1 MAGIEIKVNEAQLR
15 SVQRSIERITPSR
28 NAEEIVGR
36 EFHRWAEDTVRI
48 SKTEYLQGP
57 RPRRLGVVSS
67 TLINSIGPDWK
78 NRPWEIAVGTA
89 LDYGKSW
96 ELGLR
101 NVKIP
106 KRPFLKPAGDK
117 AAVGLAERLNRRWVG
132 EWSG

>member
-36 EFHRWAEDTVRI
+36 EFLRWAQDTVRI
-48 SKTEYLQGP
+48 SKTEYLRGP
-57 RPRRLGVVSS
+57 RPHRLGVV
-67 TLINSIGPDWK
+67 TGRLINSISPDWRG
-78 NRPWEIAVGTA
+78 RPWAIAVGT
-89 LDYGKSW
+89 DVKYGKVH
-96 ELGLR
+96 ELGLGR
-101 NVKIP
+101 MP